1 MVKGSPIHREFNLL
15 SQRCPG
21 MAGIAGFI
29 GGKKVNAAAAAALPS
44 SVIGLIWMDGPWRM
58 IPIGACRYSDE
69 IMGKPARI

>member
-1 MVKGSPIHREFNLL
+1 
-15 SQRCPG
+15 
-21 MAGIAGFI
+21 MAEIARFI

-58 IPIGACRYSDE
+58 MPKGGCRYSDE